1 MTLPPPTI
9 PRQRA
14 IIDRRALDAD
24 LADIGEAGEGGSKQR
39 GRVLERLKTALAGG
53 RAEIRRR
60 FEETGANG
68 PEVAEATT
76 FLMDQLIR
84 TVHDYAITYAY
95 PRGVRT
101 SGEQVGI
108 AAVGGYGRRELAPG
122 SDLDLLFLLPHKPT
136 AHSEQVVEFMLYMLW
151 DLGLKVGHATRSV
164 DDCVKRARQ
173 DLTIRTNLLEA
184 RRLWGSQSLF
194 HEFERRYWKDVVDA
208 EGVAAFVEAKLQ
220 ERAERHARLGGSRYV
235 LEPDV
240 KESPGGLRDLQT
252 LYWIARYAY
261 RVDALRE
268 LVERDIISDE
278 VADRFVKAHT
288 FLTTVRCHLHY
299 AARRAEDRLTFDRQ
313 PELGG
318 RMGYTDHAGASGVER
333 FMKHYFLVAKD
344 VGDLTGILCAVLEEQ
359 HKRKPRLRLP
369 SVPGFARRPDGF
381 VLSGGRLAVDSDDA
395 FDKAP
400 DRLIRLFHTAHRL
413 DAEIH
418 PRTLNL
424 AAHGLH
430 RLGDAQRHDPELNG
444 LFRDILCGSRGDP
457 SETLRRMSEAG
468 VLGRFVP
475 DFGRVVAQMQYDMY
489 HVYTVDEHTIRALGT
504 LHALYKG
511 RMRDIM
517 PQASDVAGQIHSP
530 CVLAV
535 ALFLHDIAKGRGGD
549 HAQIGARIARKLGP
563 RFGLDPA
570 ATETVSWLVLHHL
583 DMSRTAFKRDMD
595 DPKTVFDFAGVV
607 QSPERLRLLFLL
619 TAADIHAV
627 GPNAWNGWK
636 AALLRE
642 LYVRTEEVLSGG
654 FAVKGRER
662 RIQAARDALRDV
674 LRADNWSETAIDLHL
689 ARPYPYYWLSF
700 DTETHRRHARFVRE
714 ADTAKR
720 PVSVATRV
728 DRDVAG
734 TEVLVYAP
742 DHAGLFAAI
751 AGGIAVAGLSVV
763 DAKITTFADGT
774 ALDTF
779 WVQKTDGTAPEEAAD
794 LDKLRDVVV
803 RAADGRLRPD
813 HALADK
819 QPTYAQRTRS
829 LPVAPRVIIDN
840 QASNTHTVI
849 EVNGRDRPGFLYA
862 VTAALNDL
870 GLQVSSAH
878 ISTWGVRAV
887 DVFYVKDIFG
897 VKVDHE
903 GKLNTIRRRLLA
915 VVAEDA
921 APGESPAPDSRVA

>member
-1 MTLPPPTI
+1 
-9 PRQRA
+9 
-14 IIDRRALDAD
+14 
-24 LADIGEAGEGGSKQR
+24 
-39 GRVLERLKTALAGG
+39 
-53 RAEIRRR
+53 
-60 FEETGANG
+60 
-68 PEVAEATT
+68 
-76 FLMDQLIR
+76 
-84 TVHDYAITYAY
+84 
-95 PRGVRT
+95 
-101 SGEQVGI
+101 
-108 AAVGGYGRRELAPG
+108 
-122 SDLDLLFLLPHKPT
+122 
-136 AHSEQVVEFMLYMLW
+136 
-151 DLGLKVGHATRSV
+151 
-164 DDCVKRARQ
+164 
-173 DLTIRTNLLEA
+173 
-184 RRLWGSQSLF
+184 
-194 HEFERRYWKDVVDA
+194 
-208 EGVAAFVEAKLQ
+208 
-220 ERAERHARLGGSRYV
+220 
-235 LEPDV
+235 
-240 KESPGGLRDLQT
+240 
-252 LYWIARYAY
+252 
-261 RVDALRE
+261 
-268 LVERDIISDE
+268 
-278 VADRFVKAHT
+278 
-288 FLTTVRCHLHY
+288 
-299 AARRAEDRLTFDRQ
+299 
-313 PELGG
+313 
-318 RMGYTDHAGASGVER
+318 
-333 FMKHYFLVAKD
+333 
-344 VGDLTGILCAVLEEQ
+344 
-359 HKRKPRLRLP
+359 
-369 SVPGFARRPDGF
+369 
-381 VLSGGRLAVDSDDA
+381 
-395 FDKAP
+395 
-400 DRLIRLFHTAHRL
+400 
-413 DAEIH
+413 
-418 PRTLNL
+418 
-424 AAHGLH
+424 
-430 RLGDAQRHDPELNG
+430 
-444 LFRDILCGSRGDP
+444 
-457 SETLRRMSEAG
+457 
-468 VLGRFVP
+468 
-475 DFGRVVAQMQYDMY
+475 
-489 HVYTVDEHTIRALGT
+489 
-504 LHALYKG
+504 
-511 RMRDIM
+511 
-517 PQASDVAGQIHSP
+517 
-530 CVLAV
+530 
-535 ALFLHDIAKGRGGD
+535 
-549 HAQIGARIARKLGP
+549 
-563 RFGLDPA
+563 
-570 ATETVSWLVLHHL
+570 
-583 DMSRTAFKRDMD
+583 MD